1 MTAAAGPAGAETQS
15 EGTSGG
21 TPPGGKKGIESGESD
36 PGYESDSTKMKK
48 QQQQLADNTVKLS
61 VVAAAVPAAVTTS
74 DHHNTQEGIKSP
86 ETKSLTI
93 NTGPIYQSSK
103 LFSAKL
109 SLPPPPLPPLNHP
122 AMMQLDQSAVVE
134 QPPSLDSAKEEYDN
148 LIEELIEVEEVASQM
163 QELEESRV
171 KDKSSTFPVTMEI
184 FSPVRVRTGSFKIGK
199 ALETDADV
207 FTRWFQRYDSRVE

>member
-1 MTAAAGPAGAETQS
+1 MNAAAAPAGAETQS
-15 EGTSGG
+15 EGTASGG

-36 PGYESDSTKMKK
+36 PGYESDSTKRKK

-61 VVAAAVPAAVTTS
+61 VAAAAPPAAAATS
-74 DHHNTQEGIKSP
+74 ETKGSSSHEGKMGNP

-93 NTGPIYQSSK
+93 HTGAIYQSK
-103 LFSAKL
+103 LFNGGSKL
-109 SLPPPPLPPLNHP
+109 SLPPPLPPLNNPMLGPEQP
-122 AMMQLDQSAVVE
+122 AVATE

-171 KDKSSTFPVTMEI
+171 KDTTSTFPVTMEI
-184 FSPVRVRTGSFKIGK
+184 FSPVRVRTMKYYHTCMVER
-199 ALETDADV
+199 LETDADV
-207 FTRWFQRYDSRVE
+207 FTLVAI

>member
-1 MTAAAGPAGAETQS
+1 MTASATPAGAETQS

-61 VVAAAVPAAVTTS
+61 VAAAAVPAAVTTS
-74 DHHNTQEGIKSP
+74 DHHNAAITQEGIKSP

-93 NTGPIYQSSK
+93 NTGPIYQSK

-122 AMMQLDQSAVVE
+122 MMQLDQSAVVE

-171 KDKSSTFPVTMEI
+171 KDPSSSTFPVTMEI
-184 FSPVRVRTGSFKIGK
+184 FSPVRVRTGS
-199 ALETDADV
+199 
-207 FTRWFQRYDSRVE
+207 